1 MEKVHW
7 EGAVNARRV
16 LGDVYRMGRSEWLTA
31 RGWRQAYDDGVRTV
45 IDLRN
50 LDERVRRAT
59 DPEAT
64 DVANVGIAVVH
75 CPTEDTEH
83 EAYPLAL
90 PYLNH
95 PRYYLENV
103 RIFPDLIA
111 NVFRALAAAEGK
123 VVLNCSAGRDRTGL
137 VVTLLLLLAG
147 RPELVGPQYDAGVRG
162 INEWRRTSPVRH
174 PHERYL
180 TESEMARALAERQQA
195 LAEFAGAVSVR
206 ELLVEQGVTAAEIA
220 AVRRKLLGPSG

>member
-64 DVANVGIAVVH
+64 DVAKVGIAVVH
-75 CPTEDTEH
+75 RPTENTDH

-95 PRYYLENV
+95 PRFYLDNV
-103 RIFPDLIA
+103 RIFPDLVA
-111 NVFRALAAAEGK
+111 DVFRALAAAEGK

-147 RPELVGPQYDAGVRG
+147 RPELVGPQYDAGARG
-162 INEWRRTSPVRH
+162 INDWRRTSPVRH

-180 TESEMARALAERQQA
+180 TESEMAEVMADRQQA
-195 LAEFAGAVSVR
+195 LGEFVKAVSVE
-206 ELLVEQGVTAAEIA
+206 ELLLGQGMTAREIA
-220 AVRRKLLGPSG
+220 AVKRKLLGRSD